1 MHPQERIPPPDLS
14 TSSTASARVPWCA
27 VPRPVMPRRA
37 VLAAAAGLAAP
48 FLPRFADAAEVTWRL
63 GHSAPTDF
71 ALHVR
76 LQEAATAIADRSGG
90 QMELKIYPNSQIGSP
105 VGLLAQVRA
114 GALDAAPLT
123 GQLLA
128 RDLPVAALPTLGFA
142 FAGYAELWPAMD
154 GGIGGFLREQ
164 FHERIGLVAMQRCW
178 DFGFRQITTSGKP
191 VHTAPDLAGLRLRTP
206 PEADFIELFQAFK
219 ALPIAMPLGA
229 LNRALSTHAVDGQES
244 VLQLVAAAGLLN
256 LQSVCALT
264 NHVWDGQW
272 LCVSG
277 KSWSKLPAKLQDVVA
292 ACLNESALRQ
302 RQDTE
307 AADVEI
313 RRRLEAGGMTFN
325 TVDPSDFRA
334 VLRRSGYYAAWRA
347 RMGDDAW
354 TVLQNHAGSLD

>member
-1 MHPQERIPPPDLS
+1 MHPVQVYVPPPDPSPRS
-14 TSSTASARVPWCA
+14 TRSASVSKRA
-27 VPRPVMPRRA
+27 VPRRA

-48 FLPRFADAAEVTWRL
+48 FLPRFANAAEVTWRI

-71 ALHVR
+71 ALHLR

-90 QMELKIYPNSQIGSP
+90 QMDVKIYPNSQLGSP
-105 VGLLAQVRA
+105 VGLLAQ
-114 GALDAAPLT
+114 
-123 GQLLA
+123 
-128 RDLPVAALPTLGFA
+128 LPTSGFA
-142 FAGYAELWPAMD
+142 FAGYAELWPAID
-154 GGIGGFLREQ
+154 GGIGGFLRAQ
-164 FHERIGLVAMQRCW
+164 FHERIGVVAMERCW
-178 DFGFRQITTSGKP
+178 DFGFRQITTSFKP
-191 VHTAPDLAGLRLRTP
+191 VHTARDLDGLRLRTP
-206 PEADFIELFQAFK
+206 PEADFIALFQALK

-244 VLQLVAAAGLLN
+244 VLQLVTAAGLLN
-256 LQSVCALT
+256 VQSVCALT

-292 ACLNESALRQ
+292 AALNESALWQ

-307 AADVEI
+307 AADIAI

-325 TVDPSDFRA
+325 TVDPKDFRT
-334 VLRRSGYYAAWRA
+334 VLQQSGYYAAWRA

-354 TVLQNHAGSLD
+354 AILEKYALFLY

>member
-1 MHPQERIPPPDLS
+1 MHSVQERIPPPDLS
-14 TSSTASARVPWCA
+14 LSSKASASV
-27 VPRPVMPRRA
+27 PRRA
-37 VLAAAAGLAAP
+37 VPRRVVLTAAAVLAAP
-48 FLPRFADAAEVTWRL
+48 FLPRFANAAEVTWRL

-76 LQEAATAIADRSGG
+76 LQEAATAIVDRSGG
-90 QMELKIYPNSQIGSP
+90 QMELKVYPNSQLGSP

-114 GALDAAPLT
+114 GTLDAAPLT

-128 RDLPVAALPTLGFA
+128 RDLSVAALPTSGFA

-154 GGIGGFLREQ
+154 SGIGGFLREQ
-164 FHERIGLVAMQRCW
+164 FRGRIDVVAMERCW

-191 VHTAPDLAGLRLRTP
+191 VHTARDLAGLKLRTP
-206 PEADFIELFQAFK
+206 PEADFIALFQAFR

-229 LNRALSTHAVDGQES
+229 LNRALSTRAVDGQES
-244 VLQLVAAAGLLN
+244 VLQLVTAAGLVN

-272 LCVSG
+272 LCVSA
-277 KSWSKLPAKLQDVVA
+277 KSWSKLPAKLQDVVMA
-292 ACLNESALRQ
+292 SLNESALRQ
-302 RQDTE
+302 RQDTV
-307 AADVEI
+307 AADSEA

-334 VLRRSGYYAAWRA
+334 VLRQSGYYAAWRS
-347 RMGDDAW
+347 RMGDDGWA
-354 TVLQNHAGSLD
+354 VLRKYAGSLD